1 MVNKSYLLAALILIL
16 IISGGIYAYTY
27 TTAIGTIGTPTPAG
41 DLATANATASQ
52 PNWDSVLWTVND
64 DLILQP
70 NAAGDETEVKSQYPD
85 SGEHWD
91 KVDEATADDDGT
103 HIYTPSKGWEEDL
116 YNIPDHSTQTAGG
129 DINYVEVVMTSRVS
143 SNATQPSAYVQVKTN
158 GTEDDGPSTNLTT
171 SYTEYSNVWSDNPQ
185 SSSSW
190 TWTEIDS
197 LQIGLGMTEGGV
209 GITSLCTQVYADVNF
224 DAPEL
229 NANTPTGDL
238 FEITVDDD
246 YSGNLQVRVY
256 LTNTA
261 ALLKAYNYLDMYL
274 YLESSEE
281 AGETPSYQLL
291 DLENG
296 LATFNL
302 VGISGGSYTLSVTGG
317 TYQLVSR
324 EISEWEAGWT
334 VTPELYCE
342 VEQR

>member
-27 TTAIGTIGTPTPAG
+27 TTATGTIGTPTPAG

-52 PNWDSVLWTVND
+52 PNWNSVLWTVND
-64 DLILQP
+64 DLILRP
-70 NAAGDETEVKSQYPD
+70 DAVGDETAIKDQYPD
-85 SGEHWD
+85 SGAHWD
-91 KVDEATADDDGT
+91 KVDEATADDDST
-103 HIYTPSKGWEEDL
+103 YVYTPSLGWEEDL
-116 YNIPDHSTQTAGG
+116 YNIPNHSTQTAGG
-129 DINYVEVVMTSRVS
+129 DINYVEVFMTSRAS
-143 SNATQPSAYVQVKTN
+143 ANATQPSAYVNIKTY
-158 GTEDDGPSTNLTT
+158 GFEDPGLSENLTT
-171 SYTEYSNVWSDNPQ
+171 SYAEYSNAWSDNPV
-185 SSSSW
+185 SGSSW

-197 LQIGLGMTEGGV
+197 LQIGLGMREGDVGV
-209 GITSLCTQVYADVNF
+209 NSLCTQVYADINF

-229 NANTPTGDL
+229 NGNTPTGDL

-261 ALLKAYNYLDMYL
+261 DLLKAYNYLDMYL

-281 AGETPSYQLL
+281 AGETPDYQLM
-291 DLENG
+291 DLQNG

-324 EISEWEAGWT
+324 EISEWEAEWT

>member
-1 MVNKSYLLAALILIL
+1 VVNKSYLLAALVLL
-16 IISGGIYAYTY
+16 LVISGGIYAYTY
-27 TTAIGTIGTPTPAG
+27 TTVTGTIGTPTPTG
-41 DLATANATASQ
+41 NLATANATASQ

-64 DLILQP
+64 DLILRP
-70 NAAGDETEVKSQYPD
+70 NAAGDETDIKYQYPD
-85 SGEHWD
+85 SGEHWQ
-91 KVDEATADDDGT
+91 KVDESSPDDDST
-103 HIYTPSKGWEEDL
+103 FVFTPSLGWEEDL

-129 DINYVEVVMTSRVS
+129 DINYVEVFMTSRAS
-143 SNATQPSAYVQVKTN
+143 ANTTQPSAYVNIKTY
-158 GTEDDGPSTNLTT
+158 GLEFPGLSENLTT
-171 SYTEYSNVWSDNPQ
+171 SYMEYSNAWSENPV

-190 TWTEIDS
+190 AWTEVDS
-197 LQIGLGMTEGGV
+197 LQIGLGMRRGGV
-209 GITSLCTQVYADVNF
+209 NINSLCTQVYADVNF

-229 NANTPTGDL
+229 NGNTPTGDL
-238 FEITVDDD
+238 FEITVNDD

-261 ALLKAYNYLDMYL
+261 ALLKAYNYLDLYL

-302 VGISGGSYTLSVTGG
+302 VGVSGGSYTLSVTGG
-317 TYQLVSR
+317 TYQLFSR
-324 EISEWEAGWT
+324 EVSEWAAGWT
-334 VTPELYCE
+334 VSPELYCE